1 VASDYEKFQQQIFD
15 QIYDLEQAAKQ
26 SEQKETMRHFLGDYQ
41 NLRRGWR
48 ACRDKHESRS

>member
-1 VASDYEKFQQQIFD
+1 MASDYEKFQQQIFD